1 MTNTPK
7 TSSAET
13 KLRLQATA
21 FLLIVLPSFGLYMA
35 VTSGLALAIWLLF
48 ALIAAAMILAAF
60 AS

>member
-1 MTNTPK
+1 MNNTNE
-7 TSSAET
+7 TSSAEI

-21 FLLIVLPSFGLYMA
+21 FLLIVLPSFGLYLA
-35 VTSGLALAIWLLF
+35 VTSSLTLVAWLLF